1 MLGVGVHIFE
11 DGVIVAIVEGVFET
25 KGFEGV
31 EVGFFEG
38 RPDGA
43 FERGHMRDG
52 DGVSFGDDGHDGRFA
67 LEGAQNLEVEVFVE
81 DIGDGGAESAVEVG
95 AVQGGGFLG
104 EVEVGVEADGVEDE
118 EDAVDVGVLDAGGAD
133 DFHLLGEGVFK
144 FAFDKGG
151 YLAELEVGHVWFQ
164 TLRVP

>member
-1 MLGVGVHIFE
+1 MLGVGVHVFE
-11 DGVIVAIVEGVFET
+11 DGFIVAIVEDVLET
-25 KGFEGV
+25 EGLERV

-43 FERGHMRDG
+43 FERGHVRDG
-52 DGVSFGDDGHDGRFA
+52 DGVGFGDDGHDGRFA

-81 DIGDGGAESAVEVG
+81 DIGDGAAESAVGVG
-95 AVQGGGFLG
+95 AVQDGGFLG

-118 EDAVDVGVLDAGGAD
+118 EDAVDMSVLDTGGAD
-133 DFHLLGEGVFK
+133 DFHLFGEGIFK